1 MIRIFS
7 GVFLS
12 LVSFLAYAAVAE
24 DAATPAE
31 LPPPDA
37 TGLVAF
43 LLAMVVMV
51 VGFVWHIR
59 RSERKRREREASS
72 RQS

>member
-1 MIRIFS
+1 MIRVFS

-59 RSERKRREREASS
+59 RSERKRKEREGA